1 MNFMKKT
8 FVRTLFIGLAFSAVI
23 ACSKSESND
32 HPLTVESISGTYAL
46 KAIILSYGGVNFN
59 VYDSLDA
66 CEKDN
71 LVKFNTDKT
80 VNFVDAGT
88 VCSPSEDDNDTWDVR
103 NDSIILGSSPSGKIN
118 SFDGTTLVVTAS
130 ADDQY
135 PGAVSTTTLQK
146 Q

>member
-1 MNFMKKT
+1 MKKT
-8 FVRTLFIGLAFSAVI
+8 FSRILFMGLAFSAVV
-23 ACSKSESND
+23 ACSKDSSSD
-32 HPLTVESISGTYAL
+32 HSLTVANISGTYAL
-46 KAIILSYGGVNFN
+46 KAIILSYGGINFN
-59 VYDSLDA
+59 AYDSLDA

>member
-1 MNFMKKT
+1 MKKT
-8 FVRTLFIGLAFSAVI
+8 FLRTLFTSLAFSAVV
-23 ACSKSESND
+23 ACSKDSSSD
-32 HPLTVESISGTYAL
+32 HSLTVENISGTYAL

-80 VNFVDAGT
+80 VNFIDAGT

-118 SFDGTTLVVTAS
+118 SFDGRTLVVTAS

-135 PGAVSTTTLQK
+135 PGAVTTTTLEK

>member
-1 MNFMKKT
+1 MKKT
-8 FVRTLFIGLAFSAVI
+8 FSRILFMGFAFSAVV
-23 ACSKSESND
+23 ACSKDSSSD
-32 HPLTVESISGTYAL
+32 HSLTVANISGTYAL
-46 KAIILSYGGVNFN
+46 KAIILSYGGINFN
-59 VYDSLDA
+59 AYDSLDA

-80 VNFVDAGT
+80 VNFIDAGT